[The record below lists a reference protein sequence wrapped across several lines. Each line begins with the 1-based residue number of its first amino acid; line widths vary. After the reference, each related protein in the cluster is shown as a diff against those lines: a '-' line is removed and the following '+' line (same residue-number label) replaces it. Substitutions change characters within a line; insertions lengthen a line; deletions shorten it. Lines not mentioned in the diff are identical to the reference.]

1 MKPVK
6 ILFLGLGYSDVADE
20 SGLYTELVEEL
31 SGLGADIQVVAPAL
45 DDVRV
50 GPRVEGGI
58 PVLRVQSGR
67 LFETGLIRKGLNN
80 LLLPLRY
87 YRALRAQLESW
98 NPDWVIT
105 PTPPITLTPLVWW
118 MKRRTEAKSYLVL
131 RDIFPQNA
139 VDLGFMS
146 KRGPTHLFFRLL
158 EKWTYSVSDAIGCM
172 SPGNA
177 RYVTFHNAGFDS
189 SKLHLLPNWI
199 AERHL
204 AEEAEFTATRER
216 WGVGEQELLC
226 VFGGNLGKP
235 QQVEFLAEVAR
246 ALPEGLGIKII
257 VIGKGTES
265 ANLKSLIQRFGLTN
279 LVLRDR
285 LPRDEYQQLLGAADV
300 GFILLSE
307 RFTIPNIPSRLTG
320 YWAAGVPVLAA
331 TDANTDLHDAFL
343 RPYNAGEWVQMG
355 DVSGF
360 IAKLRWFAEHR
371 EEAAEMGRRGQ
382 QAIRHHFTAK
392 KAAQTVLEQ
401 ISSL

>member
-6 ILFLGLGYSDVADE
+6 ILFLGLRYSDVADE

-31 SGLGADIQVVAPAL
+31 SALGADIQVVAPAL
-45 DDVRV
+45 DEVRV
-50 GPRVEGGI
+50 GARVEGGI
-58 PVLRVQSGR
+58 SVLRVRSGQ

-87 YRALRAQLESW
+87 YRALKVQLRSW

-118 MKRRTEAKSYLVL
+118 IKRRTKAKFYLVL

-146 KRGPTHLFFRLL
+146 RFGPIYTVFRLL
-158 EKWTYSVSDAIGCM
+158 EKWAYSTADAIGCM

-177 RYVTFHNAGFDS
+177 HYVTDHNAGIDV

-199 AERHL
+199 AERHV
-204 AEEAEFTATRER
+204 AEKADSTETCEKWE
-216 WGVGEQELLC
+216 VGEQDLLC
-226 VFGGNLGKP
+226 IFGGNLGKP

-246 ALPEGLGIKII
+246 ALPEGLGIKIV

-265 ANLKSLIQRFGLTN
+265 AKLKSLIQQLGLTN
-279 LVLRDR
+279 LVLRDW

-320 YWAAGVPVLAA
+320 YWAAGLPILAA
-331 TDANTDLHDAFL
+331 TDSNTDLNDAFL
-343 RPYNAGEWVQMG
+343 RPYNAGKWVRMG
-355 DVSGF
+355 NVTGF
-360 IAKLRWFAEHR
+360 VTKLRWFAEHR

-382 QAIRHHFTAK
+382 QAIRDHFTAK
-392 KAAQTVLEQ
+392 KAAETILQQ
-401 ISSL
+401 I

>member
-1 MKPVK
+1 MEEVLKPVK

-20 SGLYTELVEEL
+20 SGLYPELVEEL
-31 SGLGADIQVVAPAL
+31 SELGADIQVVAPAL
-45 DDVRV
+45 DEVRV

-58 PVLRVQSGR
+58 SVLRVQSGQ

-87 YRALRAQLESW
+87 YRALKAKLRSW

-118 MKRRTEAKSYLVL
+118 IKRRTKAKSYLVL

-146 KRGPTHLFFRLL
+146 KHGPTHLFFRLL
-158 EKWTYSVSDAIGCM
+158 AKWTYSVADAIGCM

-177 RYVTFHNAGFDS
+177 RYVADHNAGVDS
-189 SKLHLLPNWI
+189 GKLHLLPNWI
-199 AERHL
+199 AERHVS
-204 AEEAEFTATRER
+204 EKVDFTETRER
-216 WGVGEQELLC
+216 WGVGQQELLC
-226 VFGGNLGKP
+226 VFGGNLGRP

-246 ALPEGLGIKII
+246 ALPEELGIKIV
-257 VIGKGTES
+257 VIGEGTES
-265 ANLKSLIQRFGLTN
+265 AKLQSLIQQFGLTK
-279 LVLRDR
+279 LILRDR
-285 LPRDEYQQLLGAADV
+285 LPRDDYQQLLSAADL

-331 TDANTDLHDAFL
+331 TPPL
-343 RPYNAGEWVQMG
+343 
-355 DVSGF
+355 SG
-360 IAKLRWFAEHR
+360 
-371 EEAAEMGRRGQ
+371 
-382 QAIRHHFTAK
+382 
-392 KAAQTVLEQ
+392 
-401 ISSL
+401 

>member
-1 MKPVK
+1 MPVK
-6 ILFLGLGYSDVADE
+6 ILFLGLGYSDVSEE
-20 SGLYTELVEEL
+20 SSLYTELVEEL
-31 SGLGADIQVVAPAL
+31 SELGADIQVVAPAV

-58 PVLRVQSGR
+58 PVLRVRSGA
-67 LFETGLIRKGLNN
+67 LFDTGLIRKGLNN

-87 YRALRAQLESW
+87 YRALNAQLRSW
-98 NPDWVIT
+98 NPDWVIA

-118 MKRRTEAKSYLVL
+118 IKRRTKAKSYLVL

-146 KRGPTHLFFRLL
+146 KRGPTYFSFRLL
-158 EKWTYSVSDAIGCM
+158 EKLTYSVSDEIGCL
-172 SPGNA
+172 STGNA
-177 RYVTFHNAGFDS
+177 RYVTEHNPGVDS
-189 SKLHLLPNWI
+189 GKLHLLPNWI
-199 AERHL
+199 AERHVS
-204 AEEAEFTATRER
+204 EKVDFTETRER
-216 WGVGEQELLC
+216 WAVGQQELLC

-246 ALPEGLGIKII
+246 ALPEELGIKIV

-265 ANLKSLIQRFGLTN
+265 AKLQSLIQQFGLTR
-279 LVLRDR
+279 LILRDR
-285 LPRDEYQQLLGAADV
+285 LPRDEYQQLLSAADL

-331 TDANTDLHDAFL
+331 TDANTDLNDAFL

-382 QAIRHHFTAK
+382 QAIRDHFTAK
-392 KAAQTVLEQ
+392 KAAKTVLEQ
-401 ISSL
+401 ISSH